1 MESFEKIEGYTMTN
15 DFVSLLKT
23 KELKATPQRLCVLK
37 ELEKK
42 MHPTIDD
49 LYEALRRENP
59 SMSLATVYKN
69 IGTLKEKGIVIEV
82 NISDGKMRYDIYSK
96 PHIHLLCTRCH
107 SISDMDYD
115 EDLFDYQVKLE
126 KNQAIEIER
135 LDIIASTKKCKF
147 CENQ

>member
-15 DFVSLLKT
+15 DFVNLLKT
-23 KELKATPQRLCVLK
+23 KDLKATPQRLCVLK

-96 PHIHLLCTRCH
+96 PHIHLLCKQCH

-115 EDLFDYQVKLE
+115 ENLFDYQVKLE
-126 KNQAIEIER
+126 KNQAIDIER
-135 LDIIASTKKCKF
+135 LDIIASTKDCKL
-147 CENQ
+147 CRK

>member
-15 DFVSLLKT
+15 DFVNLLKT

-96 PHIHLLCTRCH
+96 PHIHLLCKQCH

-115 EDLFDYQVKLE
+115 ENLFDYQVKLE
-126 KNQAIEIER
+126 KNQAIDIER
-135 LDIIASTKKCKF
+135 LDIIASTKDCKL
-147 CENQ
+147 CRK

>member
-15 DFVSLLKT
+15 DFVNLLKT

-96 PHIHLLCTRCH
+96 PHIHLLCK
-107 SISDMDYD
+107 
-115 EDLFDYQVKLE
+115 Q
-126 KNQAIEIER
+126 
-135 LDIIASTKKCKF
+135 
-147 CENQ
+147 